1 MKYSKLITFGRHL
14 SRIFVFAGVALFLY
28 GLIWNYATRRYL
40 KGFSDAIVP
49 LEGSPEQ
56 KSLALLDWLRH
67 TPERMDS
74 SASEASPRDPVGVV
88 QDARLLKVCGSASN
102 AFMNLAEAAGVR
114 TRRLL
119 LLDASGGTQHVVVEA
134 LWDGRWVVVDPSFR
148 SVFRGPTGQALSK
161 EDLRSPA
168 IFQDAISRIPHYD
181 PRYTFDRPVHVHF
194 TRIPALGVF
203 LRRSL
208 NFLFPQWEEMANW
221 GYLPEHPS
229 LWPIVISWPVFFLG
243 ILMRLVVR
251 RYAREQLGAKTFGFR
266 KRLIETGRVF
276 LQKSA

>member
-102 AFMNLAEAAGVR
+102 AFINLAEAAG
-114 TRRLL
+114 
-119 LLDASGGTQHVVVEA
+119 
-134 LWDGRWVVVDPSFR
+134 
-148 SVFRGPTGQALSK
+148 
-161 EDLRSPA
+161 
-168 IFQDAISRIPHYD
+168 
-181 PRYTFDRPVHVHF
+181 
-194 TRIPALGVF
+194 
-203 LRRSL
+203 
-208 NFLFPQWEEMANW
+208 
-221 GYLPEHPS
+221 
-229 LWPIVISWPVFFLG
+229 
-243 ILMRLVVR
+243 
-251 RYAREQLGAKTFGFR
+251 
-266 KRLIETGRVF
+266 
-276 LQKSA
+276 